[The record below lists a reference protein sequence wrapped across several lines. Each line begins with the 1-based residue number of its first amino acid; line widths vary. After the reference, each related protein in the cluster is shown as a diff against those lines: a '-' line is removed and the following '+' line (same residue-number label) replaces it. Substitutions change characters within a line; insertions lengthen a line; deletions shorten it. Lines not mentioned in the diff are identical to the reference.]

1 MKPKSFLQNV
11 LQMKITQLLNLN
23 KEMNV
28 IYILCYETWDIIQ
41 FEQSC
46 MFSALSRSPSLSTY
60 WQAAK
65 LKKTKKFFRL
75 KTSEL
80 IHNRINFSRKETFC
94 GYTVCNS
101 SYVKACFNHRVL
113 SNFIDRS
120 FQNKA
125 IFLMGNCTANI
136 FSFPFLSFLLKGL
149 QETRRGMWTSP

>member
-1 MKPKSFLQNV
+1 
-11 LQMKITQLLNLN
+11 
-23 KEMNV
+23 MNV

-46 MFSALSRSPSLSTY
+46 MFLALSRSPTLSTY

-80 IHNRINFSRKETFC
+80 ILNRFYFWRKETFC
-94 GYTVCNS
+94 GYTACNS
-101 SYVKACFNHRVL
+101 SYVKACFKHRDL

-120 FQNKA
+120 FQKA
-125 IFLMGNCTANI
+125 IFSMENCTANI
-136 FSFPFLSFLLKGL
+136 FSFPFLSFRLKGL
-149 QETRRGMWTSP
+149 QETRRGQGFCLSIW